1 MLVGFATQEQAA
13 SLAKHA
19 FDGDTF
25 GSEYGLC
32 TLAKDE
38 KMFDLSVTNNPSNW
52 LGPIWLVANYAVFRG
67 LLNYG
72 YRNEAE
78 TIASRSLR
86 LLANGLRK
94 TGCMHEYY
102 NPFTG
107 EPVMNG
113 GFINWNTLALNMAL
127 EMEEKK

>member
-52 LGPIWLVANYAVFRG
+52 LGPIWLVANYAVFHG

-78 TIASRSLR
+78 TIVSRSLR
-86 LLANGLRK
+86 LLANDLRK

-102 NPFTG
+102 HPFTG

-127 EMEEKK
+127 EMEKKK